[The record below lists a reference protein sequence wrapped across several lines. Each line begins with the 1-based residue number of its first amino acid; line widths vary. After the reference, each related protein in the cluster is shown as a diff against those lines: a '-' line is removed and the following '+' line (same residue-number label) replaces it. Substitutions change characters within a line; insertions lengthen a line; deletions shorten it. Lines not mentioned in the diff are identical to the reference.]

1 MAKSKEELISMIEN
15 DLVDPSTNK
24 ITGERVK
31 NAMKDIV
38 DAMGEGGGMEYWSLE
53 GVSEED
59 LGVFGEFLYFAP
71 VLKAVSST
79 TGITLITAPYFTFS
93 DASYA
98 PTAFAWNGNLKTNLS
113 GSLISLSEVLAM
125 SSIAFADF
133 GAVQIPEEEFY
144 TI

>member
-1 MAKSKEELISMIEN
+1 MAKTKGELISMIEN
-15 DLVDPSTNK
+15 ELVDPTSNK

-53 GVSEED
+53 GVSGED
-59 LGVFGEFLYFAP
+59 LGVMGEFLYLAP
-71 VLKAVSST
+71 VVKAVSST
-79 TGITLITAPYFTFS
+79 AGITMIAAPYFAFS
-93 DASYA
+93 DNSYS

-113 GSLISLSEVLAM
+113 GSLISLSEMLTM

-133 GAVQIPEEEFY
+133 GAVKITEEEFY